1 MNLEQTIFDTLEQA
15 RQEILANMAAQHENA
30 SGRTSRGFRTE
41 AYTGGIRLVLAH
53 DEFATIQC
61 EPNPPKDLKSVQV
74 GVAPLETL
82 EIGYDSKSGVP
93 RGFYYIIKQWT
104 RDKGI
109 QFGKE
114 SERQTFAYFVAQH
127 IAEHGTKRSRE
138 HVKIYD
144 IPAKKAEYKIRTDI
158 RAAIAAQIHAVQSNF

>member
-1 MNLEQTIFDTLEQA
+1 MNLEQTIFDILEQA

-53 DEFATIQC
+53 EEFATIEC
-61 EPNPPKDLKSVQV
+61 KPNGNGSVQV

-82 EIGYDSKSGVP
+82 EIGHAAGKVP
-93 RGFYYIIKQWT
+93 HGFYYIIKQWT

-109 QFGKE
+109 EFGKE
-114 SERQTFAYFVAQH
+114 SERQTFAYFVSRK
-127 IAEHGTKRSRE
+127 IAKQGTRRSRE

-144 IPAKKAEYKIRTDI
+144 IPVKKAEYKIRTDI